1 MSEERI
7 IGLTMYATFGV
18 TVPHVAPV
26 QKYPVLASG
35 RCAICGA
42 EVVTLSIGDF
52 HLIGDEVD
60 VDDKIGHVPQYSSE
74 GKHENNLQAGD

>member
-7 IGLTMYATFGV
+7 VGITMYETIGIA
-18 TVPHVAPV
+18 VPHVAPV

-42 EVVTLSIGDF
+42 EVITISTGDF

-60 VDDKIGHVPQYSSE
+60 VNDTIGHVPQYAKE
-74 GKHENNLQAGD
+74 